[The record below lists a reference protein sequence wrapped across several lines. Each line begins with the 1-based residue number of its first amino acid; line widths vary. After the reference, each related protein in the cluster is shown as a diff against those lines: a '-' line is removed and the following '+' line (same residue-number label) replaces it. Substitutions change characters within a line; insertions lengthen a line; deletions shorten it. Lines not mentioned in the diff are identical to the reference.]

1 MNPAAG
7 NPNGMASAE
16 LWVTL
21 LKSAAMLSLVLAVL
35 IGVLFLIR
43 RLLYGN
49 GRISGREMI
58 RTIASSHVAPKERI
72 VLVEV
77 LGEML
82 LLGVTPHTINCLA
95 KFPTDGRPEIPEAPS
110 PDRFFPDFFKK
121 ALSGRHRRDER
132 NTDG

>member
-1 MNPAAG
+1 MNPAVG

-35 IGVLFLIR
+35 IGVLFLMR

-49 GRISGREMI
+49 ARISSREMI

-95 KFPTDGRPEIPEAPS
+95 KLPSDRRPEVPEAPA

-121 ALSGRHRRDER
+121 ALSGRYRRNER
-132 NTDG
+132 NTNG